1 LTDGVTLPPRRVSAP
16 LTAADA
22 ARSLGVQ
29 LRVVQR
35 ALRRGY
41 LQGEKRGNAWLIQE
55 AVLVELAA
63 AGPDPFRGTATSH
76 PAAWMPG
83 FISAADAAR
92 ELGVTAGYVGALVRR
107 GRLEAR
113 RVGVWL
119 AVSEASVA
127 RYAERR
133 IPVEEDPTS
142 GEIRR
147 LILDGTCPWCGRTNL
162 LVPARHVTSRHG
174 IDRRELRRL
183 MGVRTRTPIC
193 APEQTELRRQ
203 RNLRPERL
211 AQLRTLTPWKE
222 TTGTRRPAPTTRS
235 TIPRPG
241 PVPSPPAPRRQRID
255 LPQRE
260 RIASRRQAGL
270 TFRAIAEEEDVSE
283 VTVLRICRGH
293 R

>member
-1 LTDGVTLPPRRVSAP
+1 MPLPPRRVSGP

-22 ARSLGVQ
+22 ARSLGVE

-41 LQGEKRGNAWLIQE
+41 LQGQKVGNAWVIPE
-55 AVLVELAA
+55 ATLAQLAA
-63 AGPDPFRGTATSH
+63 AGPHPFRGMATSH

-92 ELGVTAGYVGALVRR
+92 ELGVTAGYVGTLVRR

-127 RYAERR
+127 RFAERR
-133 IPVEEDPTS
+133 RPVEEDPAS

-183 MGVRTRTPIC
+183 MGVRARTPIC
-193 APEQTELRRQ
+193 APEHTERRRQ
-203 RNLRPERL
+203 HNLRPERL

-222 TTGTRRPAPTTRS
+222 TTGTRRPAPTTRPS
-235 TIPRPG
+235 VARPG
-241 PVPSPPAPRRQRID
+241 PDPSSPAPRRRRID

-260 RIASRRQAGL
+260 RIASRREAGL
-270 TFRAIAEEEDVSE
+270 TFRAIADEEGVSE